1 MQALLSTCTAWR
13 SRSSAR
19 PATATATATEAEA
32 ATQTRPSQALP
43 LPLPLPRWRSLQAA
57 AACSLLLLYKPRESG
72 QATRI
77 LPHSLSLHPP
87 PNPTHTHTT
96 NPLSNCACLC
106 RRHTLSAAC
115 PLSRC
120 FLCCCCWR
128 HCSIELDSARDAG
141 SGRGRGAG
149 RQTANGNKVS
159 GLTLPLWS
167 PVLGLRC
174 RRLFS
179 PHHRRRHRCHC
190 HGHCHCQ
197 HWRRDAAATA
207 AGFRKPVIVCAWR
220 GVCLIVACF
229 WHCFQFN
236 PLFPAPPLR
245 PCANVH

>member
-1 MQALLSTCTAWR
+1 MQALLSTCTTWR

-77 LPHSLSLHPP
+77 LPHSLSLP
-87 PNPTHTHTT
+87 PTHTHTT

-120 FLCCCCWR
+120 FLCWCCCCWR

-141 SGRGRGAG
+141 SGRGRGEAD
-149 RQTANGNKVS
+149 RQQTV
-159 GLTLPLWS
+159 T
-167 PVLGLRC
+167 
-174 RRLFS
+174 RLV
-179 PHHRRRHRCHC
+179 
-190 HGHCHCQ
+190 G
-197 HWRRDAAATA
+197 
-207 AGFRKPVIVCAWR
+207 
-220 GVCLIVACF
+220 
-229 WHCFQFN
+229 
-236 PLFPAPPLR
+236 
-245 PCANVH
+245 